1 MEVDKQQHARAVFAL
16 GKGPR
21 THYTGSCLGP
31 KAGLEVHGVVKPLP
45 INDLRAQ
52 AFQPA

>member
-1 MEVDKQQHARAVFAL
+1 MEVDKQHHDRAVFAL
-16 GKGPR
+16 GKGPG
-21 THYTGSCLGP
+21 THFTGSCMGP
-31 KAGLEVHGVVKPLP
+31 KARLEVHGVDRPLP